1 MTKIVFCFYIARAYM
16 SLFDRYDQNEAE
28 LFLRDTCFVPTPQ
41 RRFEDL
47 FEQIQQHFQHTQIF
61 SNSDDSLRIK
71 GMKIKNANKSN
82 GTEEIDESNIYN
94 NTLKIDYHSDL
105 FLENISHLLVFNVVK
120 NKLILFYIFSYISIR
135 MKILHCVVVLLM
147 H

>member
-1 MTKIVFCFYIARAYM
+1 M

>member
-1 MTKIVFCFYIARAYM
+1 M

-71 GMKIKNANKSN
+71 GMKIKNPNKSN
-82 GTEEIDESNIYN
+82 GFVRICFLLNQFFFLN
-94 NTLKIDYHSDL
+94 L
-105 FLENISHLLVFNVVK
+105 FLVK
-120 NKLILFYIFSYISIR
+120 RY
-135 MKILHCVVVLLM
+135 
-147 H
+147 

>member
-1 MTKIVFCFYIARAYM
+1 M

-61 SNSDDSLRIK
+61 SNSDDSLRMK
-71 GMKIKNANKSN
+71 GMAIKNANKSN
-82 GTEEIDESNIYN
+82 GFVRIC
-94 NTLKIDYHSDL
+94 L
-105 FLENISHLLVFNVVK
+105 FLF
-120 NKLILFYIFSYISIR
+120 F
-135 MKILHCVVVLLM
+135 
-147 H
+147 